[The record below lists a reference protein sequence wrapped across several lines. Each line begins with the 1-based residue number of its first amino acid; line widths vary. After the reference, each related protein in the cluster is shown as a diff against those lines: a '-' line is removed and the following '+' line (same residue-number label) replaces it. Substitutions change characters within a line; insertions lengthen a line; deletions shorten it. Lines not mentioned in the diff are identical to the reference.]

1 MLLDVISQAT
11 CQDSTS
17 LHPGPLSFVD
27 VITGR
32 AEIRWI
38 CGKMRFDRFVDSRK
52 CHEGEKDTH
61 LLN

>member
-1 MLLDVISQAT
+1 MLLAKLPVK
-11 CQDSTS
+11 STS

-38 CGKMRFDRFVDSRK
+38 CGKQERQ
-52 CHEGEKDTH
+52 E
-61 LLN
+61 

>member
-38 CGKMRFDRFVDSRK
+38 CGKQERQ
-52 CHEGEKDTH
+52 E
-61 LLN
+61 